1 MFERFISRHAI
12 FKDNLT
18 LLGYDLRF
26 RREGA
31 STPES
36 SPAAYLMDSATMV
49 FHWETL
55 TGNSFAF
62 FTLGEHELLSGTAL
76 ILPRA
81 KAVIEIAPSVPC
93 NSEII
98 PACESLKSAGYRL
111 SLAGWAGQEERRPLA
126 TYCDYLRVDLKTLK
140 PSEQSGTLNHAPGIK
155 ATLVAD
161 GIDSWEEHRRARSL
175 GFRCF
180 QGDFFLKPQTFRRRE
195 ISGTRRNALRLLQ
208 AILKDP
214 LDLVQIETVVRDE
227 PALTYK
233 LLRYLNS
240 PVMERKVE
248 VRSIRNAISLLG
260 EKEFRRW
267 ASLVAVVT
275 PAADKPNELLRTG
288 LTRAYF
294 CEQLAL
300 RRDMAH
306 AYDYFFAGLISVM
319 DAVLDRP
326 LEEIVNELA
335 LSDSTRK
342 ALLGEPGE
350 IFEALQAAK
359 AYESGRWQL
368 FWDAMKRL
376 SLPEACAPECFQSA
390 ERTANAILH

>member
-1 MFERFISRHAI
+1 MFEQFISRHAI

-26 RREGA
+26 RAEGGVA
-31 STPES
+31 PES
-36 SPAAYLMDSATMV
+36 SPAAYVIDSATMV
-49 FHWETL
+49 FHWESI
-55 TGNSFAF
+55 TGKSPAF

-76 ILPRA
+76 ILPRT
-81 KAVIEIAPSVPC
+81 KAIIEIAPSDPC
-93 NSEII
+93 AGEII
-98 PACESLKSAGYRL
+98 PACETLKSAGYRL
-111 SLAGWAGQEERRPLA
+111 SLAGWAGQEQRRPLA
-126 TYCDYLRVDLKTLK
+126 ALCDYLRVDLKTLK
-140 PSEQSGTLNHAPGIK
+140 PPEQSSTLNLAPDLK
-155 ATLVAD
+155 STLIAAGV
-161 GIDSWEEHRRARSL
+161 DSWEEHRRARSL

-214 LDLVQIETVVRDE
+214 LDLPQIEAVVRDE

-275 PAADKPNELLRTG
+275 PATDKPNELLHIG

-300 RRDMAH
+300 RRDAAH
-306 AYDYFFAGLISVM
+306 TYDYFFAGLISVM

-326 LEEIVNELA
+326 LQEIVGELA
-335 LSDSTRK
+335 LSDAARK

-350 IFEALQAAK
+350 IYEALQAAK
-359 AYESGRWQL
+359 TYESGQWPPFQQ
-368 FWDAMKRL
+368 AMQRL
-376 SLPEACAPECFQSA
+376 SLPEACAPECFQAADRIAS
-390 ERTANAILH
+390 AILH